1 MTLVD
6 KQHKSTPK
14 KNTLLEIGD
23 FLDGLLD
30 DNRINQDDYDRA
42 MSDRRSAED
51 RAKHVLHYLAD
62 LGLDDRLVDGHKLE
76 IETLTLA
83 LSEQCGQEYYR
94 IDPLKIDVTKI
105 TNVMSYAF
113 TKRHHIL
120 AVEVTLD
127 TVTIASAEPYID
139 SWVSDLEHVLQKKN
153 SASGFKSHRYK
164 AFNHRIL

>member
-6 KQHKSTPK
+6 KQHKRTQK

-62 LGLDDRLVDGHKLE
+62 LGLDDRLMDGHKLE

-83 LSEQCGQEYYR
+83 LREQCGQ
-94 IDPLKIDVTKI
+94 
-105 TNVMSYAF
+105 
-113 TKRHHIL
+113 
-120 AVEVTLD
+120 
-127 TVTIASAEPYID
+127 
-139 SWVSDLEHVLQKKN
+139 
-153 SASGFKSHRYK
+153 
-164 AFNHRIL
+164 